1 MIKLILSMSVICVV
15 VFSCVLTW
23 KEYITKTDNW
33 KVLVIV
39 LMAYFIYMVW

>member
-1 MIKLILSMSVICVV
+1 MFKLILSMSVICVV

>member
-1 MIKLILSMSVICVV
+1 MFKLILSLSVICVV
-15 VFSCVLTW
+15 FFSCVLTW

-33 KVLVIV
+33 KVLIIV